1 MRTETRLVRQDDSGA
16 KTYLLERIKV
26 HVEPPFIGLLIENR
40 GKTVGAV
47 MVNDFR
53 PGQNIE
59 LTVAIG
65 GLWNIRDYR
74 DILRYCFARS
84 RRITM
89 KTRCDNA
96 RALRM
101 LEVLGFRREGVLRE
115 WFDGQDAVVYGL
127 LRSEFKGI

>member
-1 MRTETRLVRQDDSGA
+1 LVRQDDEAA
-16 KTYLLERIKV
+16 KAYLLERIRV
-26 HVEPPFIGLLIENR
+26 HIEPPFIGLLVENR

-53 PGQNIE
+53 PGSNIE

-65 GLWNIRDYR
+65 GPWGIRDFR
-74 DILRYCFARS
+74 DIIRYCFARA

-89 KTRCDNA
+89 KTRCDNV

-101 LEVLGFRREGVLRE
+101 LDALGFRREGVMRE
-115 WFDGQDAVVYGL
+115 WFGDADAAVYGL
-127 LRSEFKGI
+127 LRSEQRIFRE